1 MYESSVP
8 ATRKNRLNN
17 PLRQLRLILGDGE
30 KPLGQEAFARRI
42 NMSVATIRAIE
53 AGRRPF
59 SEQCQKQILA
69 MLSAGW
75 NPRKRQWCL
84 LWTTEP
90 YKREYQDFSRYL
102 DSDDRYLE
110 DLSVHML
117 IERLLLLFGSCRGQ
131 QRFAL
136 LVYLSGHLRETAKE
150 FGLKVKLDSTEPDWH
165 RSHDLDLWGKRL
177 KELVILPVYKTIK
190 IFDLAPGRDAGGIF
204 DFREHRTFRPADY
217 PLGTSAD
224 ADILLV
230 GLAEENKQQEPQAE
244 KSENLSAPIAHPNQD
259 GHDKS
264 SFEKVP
270 EEK

>member
-1 MYESSVP
+1 MYEWSVP

-53 AGRRPF
+53 GGRRPF
-59 SEQCQKQILA
+59 SKQCQKQILA
-69 MLSAGW
+69 TLSAGW

-90 YKREYQDFSRYL
+90 YKREYQDFSRSL
-102 DSDDRYLE
+102 DSDDRYFE

-136 LVYLSGHLRETAKE
+136 LNYLSDHLRETAKE
-150 FGLKVKLDSTEPDWH
+150 FGLKVKLDSTEPIWS
-165 RSHDLDLWGKRL
+165 RSHDLSLWGKRF
-177 KELVILPVYKTIK
+177 KELVILPQYKTPKTIY
-190 IFDLAPGRDAGGIF
+190 LAPGRDAGGIF
-204 DFREHRTFRPADY
+204 DFREYRTFRPADY

-224 ADILLV
+224 SDILLV
-230 GLAEENKQQEPQAE
+230 NLAEKIKQQKIQAE
-244 KSENLSAPIAHPNQD
+244 KDEILAVPIPYPNQD
-259 GHDKS
+259 DHDKS

>member
-1 MYESSVP
+1 MYEWCVP

-69 MLSAGW
+69 TLSASW

-90 YKREYQDFSRYL
+90 YKREYQDFSRFL
-102 DSDDRYLE
+102 DPDDRYLE

-117 IERLLLLFGSCRGQ
+117 IERLLLLFGSCRVSSASPYWSIYPATSERQ
-131 QRFAL
+131 PKN
-136 LVYLSGHLRETAKE
+136 S
-150 FGLKVKLDSTEPDWH
+150 DS
-165 RSHDLDLWGKRL
+165 
-177 KELVILPVYKTIK
+177 
-190 IFDLAPGRDAGGIF
+190 
-204 DFREHRTFRPADY
+204 
-217 PLGTSAD
+217 
-224 ADILLV
+224 
-230 GLAEENKQQEPQAE
+230 
-244 KSENLSAPIAHPNQD
+244 
-259 GHDKS
+259 KS
-264 SFEKVP
+264 SWTRLNPIGIEAMIWFCGANDSKSWSFYLCTKPLKLLTWLQVEMPGAFLIFASTAPSGPLITLLARAQTRTSCWSV
-270 EEK
+270 

>member
-1 MYESSVP
+1 MYEWSVP
-8 ATRKNRLNN
+8 VTRKNRLNN

-69 MLSAGW
+69 TLTAGW
-75 NPRKRQWCL
+75 NPRKRQWFL

-90 YKREYQDFSRYL
+90 YKREYQDFARFL
-102 DSDDRYLE
+102 DPNDRYLE
-110 DLSVHML
+110 DLTVHML

-136 LVYLSGHLRETAKE
+136 LNYLSGHLRETAKA
-150 FGLKVKLDSTEPDWH
+150 FGLKVKLDSTEPIWG

-177 KELVILPVYKTIK
+177 KEPFIVPAYKNIK
-190 IFDLAPGRDAGGIF
+190 LFDLPPGRDAGGIF

-224 ADILLV
+224 AHILLV
-230 GLAEENKQQEPQAE
+230 SLAEEIKQQKAQAE
-244 KSENLSAPIAHPNQD
+244 KDEILSVPIPYPNQD

-264 SFEKVP
+264 SLEKVT